1 MRMKSAVSTWAVL
14 VLGAVLCAVPV
25 SGHAAEKD
33 AANDPVKTH
42 LEFLGY
48 QVDQVEQGLRARH
61 PLKVHIV
68 VSYARGGI
76 VVQTGFPGKVGAES
90 EGPRFALVQKLNQ
103 QAWVARFFWSSD
115 GHLLVD
121 AWMPGLYDKARFAAL
136 LEAWEHDIQVLR
148 EAYPGLK
155 AFLKDS

>member
-1 MRMKSAVSTWAVL
+1 MKPTVAMWAAL
-14 VLGAVLCAVPV
+14 VLGAVLCAVPLA
-25 SGHAAEKD
+25 GRAAEKE
-33 AANDPVKTH
+33 AATDPVKTH

-76 VVQTGFPGKVGAES
+76 VVQTGFPGKIGADS
-90 EGPRFALVQKLNQ
+90 EGPRFAAVHKLNQ
-103 QAWVARFFWSSD
+103 QAWAARFFWSGD

-148 EAYPGLK
+148 EAYPELK